1 MISRCTGVILAGG
14 ANARFGGARKGLVE
28 VGGRRVVDRVVD
40 ALRPATD
47 ELLLIAND
55 EAVWAAIDDVPARAD
70 VRSER
75 GSLAGIHSA
84 LAYCTDGALVVA
96 WDMPFVSSALLSAL
110 RRRGEE
116 SHGAVIPEGSSG
128 LEPLCA
134 YYPKSA
140 LAVAER
146 QLDAGELRVS
156 ALIEALPHRVILSQ
170 GELSRFG
177 IPERLFVNVNSPADL
192 IAARSM
198 AVESDNAQGAVD
210 RGAASLSDF
219 P

>member
-28 VGGRRVVDRVVD
+28 VDGRRVVDRVID
-40 ALRPATD
+40 ALLPATD

-55 EAVWAAIDDVPARAD
+55 EAVWAAIEGIPARAD
-70 VRSER
+70 VRPER

-84 LAYCTDGALVVA
+84 LVYCANAALVVA
-96 WDMPFVSSALLSAL
+96 WDMPFVSSTLLSAL

-116 SHGAVIPEGSSG
+116 SHAAVIPEGAGG

-140 LAVAER
+140 LDVVER
-146 QLDAGELRVS
+146 QLDAGEFRAS
-156 ALIEALPHRVILSQ
+156 AFIEALPHRVIMPQRDVSH
-170 GELSRFG
+170 FG
-177 IPERLFVNVNSPADL
+177 APGRLFVNVNSRADL
-192 IAARSM
+192 IAAQAM
-198 AVESDNAQGAVD
+198 AVESLDTQPAAH
-210 RGAASLSDF
+210 RGASLSDF
-219 P
+219 Q

>member
-28 VGGRRVVDRVVD
+28 VDGRRVVDRVID
-40 ALRPATD
+40 ALLPVTD

-55 EAVWAAIDDVPARAD
+55 EAVWAAIDGVPARAD
-70 VRSER
+70 VRRER

-84 LAYCTDGALVVA
+84 LAYCANAALVVA
-96 WDMPFVSSALLSAL
+96 WDMPFVSSTLLSSL
-110 RRRGEE
+110 RRTGEE
-116 SHGAVIPEGSSG
+116 SRAAVIPEGVGG

-140 LAVAER
+140 LDVVER
-146 QLDAGELRVS
+146 QLDAGEFRVS
-156 ALIEALPHRVILSQ
+156 AFIEALPHRVIMPQ
-170 GELSRFG
+170 RDVSRFG
-177 IPERLFVNVNSPADL
+177 APERLFVNVNSPADL

-198 AVESDNAQGAVD
+198 AVESLDTQPAAR
-210 RGAASLSDF
+210 RGASLSDF
-219 P
+219 Q

>member
-28 VGGRRVVDRVVD
+28 VDGRRVVDRVID
-40 ALRPATD
+40 ALLPATD

-55 EAVWAAIDDVPARAD
+55 EAVWAAIDGVPARAD
-70 VRSER
+70 VRRER
-75 GSLAGIHSA
+75 GGLAGIHSA
-84 LAYCTDGALVVA
+84 LAYCANAALVVA
-96 WDMPFVSSALLSAL
+96 WDMPFVSSTLLSSL

-116 SHGAVIPEGSSG
+116 SHAAVIPEGAEG

-140 LAVAER
+140 LDVVER
-146 QLDAGELRVS
+146 QLDAGEFRVS
-156 ALIEALPHRVILSQ
+156 AFIEALPHRVIMAQ
-170 GELSRFG
+170 RDVSRFG
-177 IPERLFVNVNSPADL
+177 APERLFVNVNSPADL

-198 AVESDNAQGAVD
+198 AVESLDTQPAAR
-210 RGAASLSDF
+210 RGASLSDF
-219 P
+219 Q

>member
-14 ANARFGGARKGLVE
+14 ANARFRGAHKGLVE
-28 VGGRRVVDRVVD
+28 VDGRRVVDRVVD
-40 ALRPATD
+40 ALRPTTD

-55 EAVWAAIDDVPARAD
+55 EAVWAAIASVPARAD
-70 VRSER
+70 VRRER
-75 GSLAGIHSA
+75 GSLVGIHTA
-84 LAYCTDGALVVA
+84 LAFCADAALVVA

-110 RRRGEE
+110 RCRGEK
-116 SHGAVIPEGSSG
+116 SHVAVIPEGARG

-140 LAVAER
+140 LGVAER

-156 ALIEALPHRVILSQ
+156 AFVEALPHCVILSQ
-170 GELSRFG
+170 RDVSRFG
-177 IPERLFVNVNSPADL
+177 VPKRLFVNVNSAADL

-198 AVESDNAQGAVD
+198 AAESDDTRDAVD
-210 RGAASLSDF
+210 RETASLSDF
-219 P
+219 Q